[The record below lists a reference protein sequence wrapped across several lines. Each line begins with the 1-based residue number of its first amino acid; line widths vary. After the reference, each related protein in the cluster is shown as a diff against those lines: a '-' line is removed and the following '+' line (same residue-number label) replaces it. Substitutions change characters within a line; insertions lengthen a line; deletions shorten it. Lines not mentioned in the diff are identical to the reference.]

1 MNAEIKVETRFT
13 KDMIEVSTLSDMD
26 GMHSVIVR
34 RVIELQD
41 LAVRQALIALGWRP
55 PVEIQVEHLPADDT
69 EGGAA

>member
-13 KDMIEVSTLSDMD
+13 KDMIEVSTISDID

-34 RVIELQD
+34 RVIELHD
-41 LAVRQALIALGWRP
+41 LAVRQALIALGWTP
-55 PVEIQVEHLPADDT
+55 PLEIQVKHLPADDT